1 MKEKDRLLE
10 KISTQI
16 GCMYISDLHQFDFL
30 PHILYTVRKISIQE
44 KFDVEEWNGA
54 ISYIVGEKCTFQS
67 QEEVI
72 SYLQDRMIDNELEG
86 SIIEG

>member
-16 GCMYISDLHQFDFL
+16 GCMYISDLHQLDFL
-30 PHILYTVRKISIQE
+30 PHILYAVRKISIQE
-44 KFDVEEWNGA
+44 KYDAKEWNDA
-54 ISYIVGEKCTFQS
+54 ISYILGEKCTFQS

-86 SIIEG
+86 SMVKE

>member
-16 GCMYISDLHQFDFL
+16 GCMYISDFHQPDFL
-30 PHILYTVRKISIQE
+30 PHILHAVRKISIQE
-44 KFDVEEWNGA
+44 KFDAEEWNDA

-67 QEEVI
+67 QEEAI

-86 SIIEG
+86 RIIEG

>member
-16 GCMYISDLHQFDFL
+16 GCMYISDLHQPDFL
-30 PHILYTVRKISIQE
+30 PHILHAVRKISIQE
-44 KFDVEEWNGA
+44 KFDVEEWNDA

>member
-1 MKEKDRLLE
+1 MKEKDRLLQ

-16 GCMYISDLHQFDFL
+16 GCMYIPDLHQPDLL
-30 PHILYTVRKISIQE
+30 PHILHAVRKISIQE
-44 KFDVEEWNGA
+44 KFDAEEWNDA
-54 ISYIVGEKCTFQS
+54 ISYIIEEKCAFQS
-67 QEEVI
+67 QEEAI

>member
-16 GCMYISDLHQFDFL
+16 GCMYISDLHQLDFL

-44 KFDVEEWNGA
+44 KFDVEEWNDA
-54 ISYIVGEKCTFQS
+54 ISYIVGKSVLFR
-67 QEEVI
+67 V
-72 SYLQDRMIDNELEG
+72 RRK
-86 SIIEG
+86 

>member
-16 GCMYISDLHQFDFL
+16 GCMYISDLHQLDFL
-30 PHILYTVRKISIQE
+30 PHILHAVCKISIQE
-44 KFDVEEWNGA
+44 KFDAEEWNDA
-54 ISYIVGEKCTFQS
+54 ISYIIEEKCAFQS

-86 SIIEG
+86 SMVKE

>member
-1 MKEKDRLLE
+1 MKGKNRLLE

-16 GCMYISDLHQFDFL
+16 GCMYISDLHQPDFL
-30 PHILYTVRKISIQE
+30 QHILHAVRKISIQE
-44 KFDVEEWNGA
+44 KYETEEWNDA

-86 SIIEG
+86 SMVKE